1 MIKKKIEKYLGKIS
15 IKKLLFE
22 LFFKKYQ
29 INNLY
34 MIGNSHISNMRD
46 KYQKIKK

>member
-1 MIKKKIEKYLGKIS
+1 MIKKKIEKYLGKIF

-29 INNLY
+29 NNNLY
-34 MIGNSHISNMRD
+34 MTGNSHILNMS
-46 KYQKIKK
+46 YQFVRF